1 MARGR
6 KATGGGNGVEVADY
20 RHDDTRKNI
29 PPAKIA
35 AEGRVPD
42 VPKITYSYSP
52 RLDPALRFDG
62 TGGADALPELLA
74 TARQRAL
81 TDDEA
86 RALAEALRAHEPW
99 LEWAGKRES
108 KAINVD
114 PVALH
119 IHERVSAQA
128 ILKVAARQ
136 DVTRDLF
143 ADPQQEYR
151 QAVQFYQH
159 DIDWTNR
166 LILGDS
172 LQVMASLAQRED
184 LAGKVQMIY
193 FDPPYGIRFGSNF
206 QTEVGNRESRENEK
220 GLTREVE
227 MIRAFRDTWHLG
239 VHSYLAYLRDRLLAA
254 HELLTDSGSVFV
266 QIGDENVHLVGG
278 VLDDVFGR
286 RNRVSQITIQKT
298 TSSTG
303 GLISNVCDFVL
314 WYAKDAAEIKY
325 RPLYQVKMRG
335 GSGGQ
340 HYSGVELETGE
351 RTSAGRFTDDSLPES
366 AQFFTS
372 GDLQSAGMGREKGL
386 GAASWFPVPINGKE
400 YLPSTKARWKTNEEG
415 MRRIVRAERALPQ
428 DTALRYV
435 RYIDDFPAYAIHNVW
450 SDVGGAPNKAYVVE
464 TAPTIIERCMLM
476 TTDPG
481 DLVLDPTCGGG
492 TTAAVAEEWGRR
504 WITIDTSRVA
514 VAIARQRIMTAKYEY
529 FELADGSKGVDGG
542 FQYKT
547 VPHITLK
554 SIAQNDKLDPIFAKH
569 EPILDER
576 LKDCNTALSSVT
588 DELGQKLQ
596 TKLAVK
602 QRAEGKR
609 AITDADTRRW
619 TLPAKGAAFEHW
631 TVPFDTDPDWPS
643 ALSEAV
649 TAYRAAWR
657 AKMDE
662 VNACIADN
670 AEQEELVDQ
679 PVVKRGVVRVS
690 GPFTVEAVQP
700 PEISLGD
707 VLETP
712 IGGAPDEIEDTFVG
726 GSAGT
731 ATADGDSQA
740 KNAEAYL
747 DQMMRLLKVDG
758 VRFPDNKQMRFSRLD
773 PMGGRSNAIHAEGRW
788 VPDGEADDD
797 QEGRATVAVAFGPQ
811 YGPVTAKQVEQ
822 LIRAASRRGYDDLV
836 IAGFNFDGAA
846 QAVID
851 EADHPDLRVHMAH
864 IRPDVNPGMAGLL
877 KEQPGAQLFTVF
889 GQPRT
894 TLDGPNR
901 DGDYV
906 VRMDGVDIYNPVDNT
921 VTPSRADKVAAWFL
935 DTDYDGRTF
944 CITQAFFPDK
954 SAWAKLAKA
963 LGGVV
968 DPDAFE
974 KLSGTESMPFPAGKH
989 GCVAVKVIDPRG
1001 NEVMRVHRLE
1011 G

>member
-1 MARGR
+1 MARGS
-6 KATGGGNGVEVADY
+6 KATGEGNGIEVADY

-35 AEGRVPD
+35 AEGRIPH

-52 RLDPALRFDG
+52 RFDPALRFDG

-108 KAINVD
+108 KAIDVD

-206 QTEVGNRESRENEK
+206 QPEINNRYVKDKEAN
-220 GLTREVE
+220 LTREPE
-227 MIRAFRDTWHLG
+227 MVRAYRDTWNLG
-239 VHSYLAYLRDRLLAA
+239 IHSYLSYLRDRFTAVRQ
-254 HELLTDSGSVFV
+254 LLTDSGSIFV
-266 QIGDENVHLVGG
+266 QISDENLHHIREL
-278 VLDDVFGR
+278 LDEVFGR
-286 RNRVSQITIQKT
+286 SNFCSIITFAKT
-298 TSSTG
+298 TSQTDNRLASISDYIIWYARDRELMKYRQLYKAKEIGAEGASAYKRVHEPTGEVRPIRSEELNGDQVLPDGARLGRLDNLTSQSPGSRYPVPFDGRQFNPKGYWKTEEAAMPRLLNSERVASTG
-303 GLISNVCDFVL
+303 KEN
-314 WYAKDAAEIKY
+314 
-325 RPLYQVKMRG
+325 LY
-335 GSGGQ
+335 
-340 HYSGVELETGE
+340 Y
-351 RTSAGRFTDDSLPES
+351 
-366 AQFFTS
+366 
-372 GDLQSAGMGREKGL
+372 
-386 GAASWFPVPINGKE
+386 I
-400 YLPSTKARWKTNEEG
+400 
-415 MRRIVRAERALPQ
+415 
-428 DTALRYV
+428 RYV
-435 RYIDDFPAYAIHNVW
+435 DDFPAFPLGDNW
-450 SDVGGAPNKAYVVE
+450 SDTVIAGFASNKQYVVE
-464 TAPTIIERCMLM
+464 TSTKVVERCMLM

-481 DLVLDPTCGGG
+481 DLVLDPTCGSG
-492 TTAAVAEEWGRR
+492 TTAYVAEDWGRR
-504 WITIDTSRVA
+504 WITIDTSRVS
-514 VAIARQRIMTAKYEY
+514 VAIARQKLLSSKFDYYELK
-529 FELADGSKGVDGG
+529 EPSSGVDGG
-542 FQYKT
+542 IKCKT
-547 VPHITLK
+547 VPHITLG
-554 SIAQNDKLDPIFAKH
+554 SIAQNRSLDPIFDKH
-569 EPILDER
+569 EPILDAR
-576 LKDCNTALSSVT
+576 LKGCNAAVPAVT
-588 DELGQKLQ
+588 DELRQKLQ
-596 TKLAVK
+596 AKLMVK

-609 AITDADTRRW
+609 AITDADVRRW

-631 TVPFDTDPDWPS
+631 TVPFDTDPDWPA

-649 TAYRAAWR
+649 AAYRAAWR
-657 AKMDE
+657 VKMDE
-662 VNACIADN
+662 VNACIAGN

-707 VLETP
+707 IIETP
-712 IGGAPDEIEDTFVG
+712 IGGEPDKIEDTFVG

-731 ATADGDSQA
+731 ATVDGDSQA

-773 PMGGRSNAIHAEGRW
+773 HMGGRASAIHAEGRW
-788 VPDGEADDD
+788 VPEGEADDD

-822 LIRAASRRGYDDLV
+822 LMRAASRRGYDDLV

-846 QAVID
+846 QAAID
-851 EADHPDLRVHMAH
+851 EADHPDLRVHMTH

-974 KLSGTESMPFPAGKH
+974 KLSGTESIPFPAGMH

-1001 NEVMRVHRLE
+1001 NEVMCVHRLE